1 MPLAQNGGMDHV
13 HANHSA
19 LEPPRTD
26 EPPSHAPVGRE
37 SRGQPAGRKY
47 REIPRTIETCNRY
60 LDRLAL
66 VIERA
71 GKNGAVF
78 LPLVQ
83 RLERELAEALAEEE
97 ALARIRARLPRVKP
111 PSKARDFPSL

>member
-19 LEPPRTD
+19 SEPPKTG
-26 EPPSHAPVGRE
+26 ETPSHAVGRE
-37 SRGQPAGRKY
+37 RRGQPAARKY
-47 REIPRTIETCNRY
+47 REIPRTVETCNRY

-66 VIERA
+66 VIEHA

-78 LPLVQ
+78 LPLVH

-97 ALARIRARLPRVKP
+97 ALARIRARLPRMTP
-111 PSKARDFPSL
+111 PSKAQDFPSL